1 MSRSF
6 LVRRVPA
13 VTLLGSMCFLVACG
27 GGSES
32 SPPSSSEA
40 TTTTLEVVDTTL
52 TPATSTTPPTT
63 VPSGGWWTNDAT
75 YTWST
80 PEFVISYELMGMP
93 ADGTTRA
100 GVNSGGFID
109 AAGNLRVIFA
119 SGPGASKKAS
129 AISTDGGETFV
140 VDTAFSWPTGMKEGL
155 GHISVS
161 EAPEGGFRAFLRD
174 DVGIASAH
182 SVDGQ
187 TWDADDG
194 YRVTAADLG
203 IDRVDGGSVVQL
215 PDGRYRMYIG
225 DESEYFR
232 VCGSARPVSTVIF
245 SATSD
250 DQITWTVDP
259 GYRIG
264 PDDTDLCKLH
274 PHAFIDTNGD
284 VVVVFHVN
292 NEVSKSTTEWMSSCF
307 MARSKDGLT
316 FEPLTKLEPALAA
329 LVPGGGQSASDCDV
343 VVMPDKTVRLFFSV
357 SGPQPEGDQVA
368 MSVGTPAG

>member
-1 MSRSF
+1 MADSVF
-6 LVRRVPA
+6 IRRFCSVA
-13 VTLLGSMCFLVACG
+13 LAGVSCFMVGCG

-32 SPPSSSEA
+32 SPSTNTSVETSNNVPATTPAPE
-40 TTTTLEVVDTTL
+40 TTTTS
-52 TPATSTTPPTT
+52 STM
-63 VPSGGWWTNDAT
+63 VPSGGWWVNDGS
-75 YTWST
+75 YSWST

-109 AAGNLRVIFA
+109 GDGNLRVIFA
-119 SGPGASKKAS
+119 SGPGATKKAS
-129 AISTDGGETFV
+129 VISRDGGETFI
-140 VDTAFSWPTGMKEGL
+140 VDNEFSWPVGAKEGL

-174 DVGIASAH
+174 DVGIASAY
-182 SVDGQ
+182 SPDGQ
-187 TWDADDG
+187 VWVAEDG

-203 IDRVDGGSVVQL
+203 IDRVDGGSVVRL

-250 DQITWTVDP
+250 DQINWTVDP

-264 PDDTDLCKLH
+264 PEETDLCKLH
-274 PHAFIDTNGD
+274 PHAFVDTNGD

-292 NEVSKSTTEWMSSCF
+292 NEVTKSTSEWMSSCF
-307 MARSKDGLT
+307 MARSEDGLT
-316 FEPLTKLEPALAA
+316 FEPLTKLEPVLPA
-329 LVPGGGQSASDCDV
+329 LVPGGGLSASDCDV

-368 MSVGTPAG
+368 MAVGTPTG